1 MKINL
6 IGAQLISAEIFNG
19 SNIFY
24 LSSFSKINNIS
35 RGGVPIIFPQFGYS
49 GLLKK
54 HGFAREL
61 AWVELES
68 SITKSQEIAKYELEI
83 NPFTFENWEFKAKLF
98 LTCKLIKSTSLSI
111 YLQIQNTGD
120 KSFSFT
126 GGLHPYFS
134 IKSRKDLKILGL
146 ANTPYLDTD
155 PLINSFALN
164 DNTGI
169 ERLFYTNSNLQINTG
184 FDRLNLTVVG
194 FENWM
199 IWNPGIKG
207 AKNIDDLPN
216 TDWDKFVCI
225 EPLVNKNGVNL
236 DPNEIF
242 NGELIIKRV

>member
-1 MKINL
+1 MNINL
-6 IGAQLISAEIFNG
+6 IGAQLISAEIFEG
-19 SNIFY
+19 INIFY
-24 LSSFSKINNIS
+24 LSPFSKNNNIS
-35 RGGVPIIFPQFGYS
+35 RGGVPIIFPQFGYA

-61 AWVELES
+61 SWVELES
-68 SITKSQEIAKYELEI
+68 SLTKSEEIAKYELEI
-83 NPFTFENWEFKAKLF
+83 NPFSLENWKFKAKLF
-98 LTCKLIKSTSLSI
+98 LTCKLIKRSSLSI
-111 YLQIQNTGD
+111 NLQIQNTGD
-120 KSFSFT
+120 KSFLFT

-134 IKSRKDLKILGL
+134 IKSRKDLEISGL
-146 ANTPYLDTD
+146 ENTPYLDTD
-155 PLINSFALN
+155 PFITSFVLN

-184 FDRLNLTVVG
+184 FGKLNLTVVG

-199 IWNPGIKG
+199 VWNPGIKG
-207 AKNIDDLPN
+207 AKNIDDLPD

-236 DPNEIF
+236 EPNEFF